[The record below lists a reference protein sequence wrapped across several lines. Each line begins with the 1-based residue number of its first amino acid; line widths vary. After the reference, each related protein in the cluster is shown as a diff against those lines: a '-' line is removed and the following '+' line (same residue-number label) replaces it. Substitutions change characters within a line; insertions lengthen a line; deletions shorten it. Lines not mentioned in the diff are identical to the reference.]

1 MTAHPNIPELA
12 GTYPVVL
19 YFGSQADAD
28 EFIAL
33 VQAAKPG
40 LVAKSLDPIG
50 GILATGRDVTKEL
63 RPDGPVNWD
72 EVERQEEEQIRA
84 QQRRIA
90 RGHGNDQY

>member
-28 EFIAL
+28 EFIAI

-40 LVAKSLDPIG
+40 MAHNQFK
-50 GILATGRDVTKEL
+50 A
-63 RPDGPVNWD
+63 
-72 EVERQEEEQIRA
+72 RA
-84 QQRRIA
+84 RTYKKLGYKIST
-90 RGHGNDQY
+90 